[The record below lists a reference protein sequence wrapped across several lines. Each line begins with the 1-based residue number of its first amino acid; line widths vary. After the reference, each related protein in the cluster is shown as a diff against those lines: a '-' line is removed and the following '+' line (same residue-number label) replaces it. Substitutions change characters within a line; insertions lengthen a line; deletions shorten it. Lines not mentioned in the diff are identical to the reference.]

1 MAKFNLDDVKES
13 KYIEQ
18 EGEHTLKIVKVAE
31 DEFGNTTQVSANKNT
46 EFHKYVCENREG
58 EKINVTL
65 YITENSMWKYKAF
78 LSAIGVNVKGFVMD
92 TDEFDPETLVGK
104 KFVGEVKRC
113 APKLNIATN
122 EYEQSKYFE
131 VVKFMP
137 VEA

>member
-46 EFHKYVCENREG
+46 EFHKYVCENKEG

-78 LSAIGVNVKGFVMD
+78 LSALGVNVKGFVMD
-92 TDEFDPETLVGK
+92 TEVFDPETLVGK
-104 KFVGEVKRC
+104 KFIGSVSRC

>member
-1 MAKFNLDDVKES
+1 MAKFNLDDVKEI

-78 LSAIGVNVKGFVMD
+78 LSALGVNVKGFVMD
-92 TDEFDPETLVGK
+92 TDKFDPETLVGK

-137 VEA
+137 EA

>member
-78 LSAIGVNVKGFVMD
+78 LNALGVNVKGFVMD
-92 TDEFDPETLVGK
+92 TDVFDPDTLVGK

-137 VEA
+137 AEV

>member
-78 LSAIGVNVKGFVMD
+78 LSALGVNVKGFVMD

-104 KFVGEVKRC
+104 KFVGDVKRC

-137 VEA
+137 AEA